1 MNGTLLSQ
9 TAEPVFL
16 MNPPLSLDTSI
27 PNNRTMSLLSD
38 EERKID
44 FNRAMDQWLELYR
57 SLSKDALVYLLPSS
71 KPLQDLTF
79 VSNIG
84 VILNHLDNPVA
95 IVSNFRAEGRQG
107 ESAVG
112 KNFFS
117 ELGYEVHMPDSYFE
131 GEADFK
137 HLSGNVYFG
146 GYGLRSSKKSHQWMM
161 DQFQTEVISIKLD
174 DPHLFHL
181 DCAMFVLDEETI
193 LLCTSICDKETI
205 CSIEKHCRIVDVP
218 IDLAYRGATNSVC
231 CGSTILTESRVENL
245 KKGDK
250 HFEVEK
256 KKRTFLEKIADE
268 KEIEISFFDLNEFHK
283 SGAMLSCLVMP
294 ICNTRKDSF

>member
-1 MNGTLLSQ
+1 MVGQVFSRTE
-9 TAEPVFL
+9 EPVFL
-16 MNPPLSLDTSI
+16 MNPPLTLETNI
-27 PNNRTMSLLSD
+27 PNNRTMTLLSD
-38 EERKID
+38 EDRKIA
-44 FNRAMDQWLELYR
+44 FNRAMDQWLSLYR
-57 SLSKDALVYLLPSS
+57 SLSKTALVYLLPSS

-84 VILNHLDNPVA
+84 VILNHLENPVA

-146 GYGLRSSKKSHQWMM
+146 GYGLRSSKESHQWMM
-161 DQFQTEVISIKLD
+161 DQFRAEVISIKLD

-181 DCAMFVLDEETI
+181 DCAIFVLDEETV

-205 CSIEKHCRIVDVP
+205 RSIEKNCRIIDVP
-218 IDLAYRGATNSVC
+218 IDLAYRGATNRVRS
-231 CGSTILTESRVENL
+231 GPTILTESRVENL
-245 KKGDK
+245 KKGDQ

-256 KKRTFLEKIADE
+256 KKRAFMEKIAGE
-268 KEIEISFFDLNEFHK
+268 KELELSFFDLNEFHK

-294 ICNTRKDSF
+294 IQRDKLL